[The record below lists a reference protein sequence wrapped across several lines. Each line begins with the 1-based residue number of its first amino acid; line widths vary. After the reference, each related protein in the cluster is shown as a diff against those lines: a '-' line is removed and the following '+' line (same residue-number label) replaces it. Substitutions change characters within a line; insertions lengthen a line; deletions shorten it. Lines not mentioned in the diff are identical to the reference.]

1 MKKFGSLLWGL
12 VFIAVGIIVGL
23 NSFKVTN
30 IDLFFNG
37 WWTLFIIVP
46 CFIGL
51 FTDNDKTG
59 DTVGIAV
66 GVILLLCC
74 QDILNFDIL
83 WKLLLPIILI
93 IIGLSFIFKETL
105 NRDLSKKIGELN
117 KNKKDDKEINAIFSS
132 KDLNYDNEKV
142 NSLDLNAVF
151 GGVKC
156 DLRNAKL
163 DKEVVINTCSV
174 FGGIDIYVK
183 EDTKVLIKST
193 SLFGGVENKKKTE
206 VNDKSKTIYINA
218 FCMFGGVDIK

>member
-93 IIGLSFIFKETL
+93 HSFL
-105 NRDLSKKIGELN
+105 KKH
-117 KNKKDDKEINAIFSS
+117 
-132 KDLNYDNEKV
+132 
-142 NSLDLNAVF
+142 
-151 GGVKC
+151 
-156 DLRNAKL
+156 
-163 DKEVVINTCSV
+163 
-174 FGGIDIYVK
+174 
-183 EDTKVLIKST
+183 
-193 SLFGGVENKKKTE
+193 
-206 VNDKSKTIYINA
+206 
-218 FCMFGGVDIK
+218 

>member
-117 KNKKDDKEINAIFSS
+117 KSKKM
-132 KDLNYDNEKV
+132 
-142 NSLDLNAVF
+142 
-151 GGVKC
+151 
-156 DLRNAKL
+156 
-163 DKEVVINTCSV
+163 
-174 FGGIDIYVK
+174 
-183 EDTKVLIKST
+183 IK
-193 SLFGGVENKKKTE
+193 K
-206 VNDKSKTIYINA
+206 
-218 FCMFGGVDIK
+218 

>member
-105 NRDLSKKIGELN
+105 NRDLSKK
-117 KNKKDDKEINAIFSS
+117 
-132 KDLNYDNEKV
+132 
-142 NSLDLNAVF
+142 
-151 GGVKC
+151 
-156 DLRNAKL
+156 
-163 DKEVVINTCSV
+163 
-174 FGGIDIYVK
+174 
-183 EDTKVLIKST
+183 
-193 SLFGGVENKKKTE
+193 
-206 VNDKSKTIYINA
+206 
-218 FCMFGGVDIK
+218 

>member
-105 NRDLSKKIGELN
+105 NRDLSQK
-117 KNKKDDKEINAIFSS
+117 
-132 KDLNYDNEKV
+132 
-142 NSLDLNAVF
+142 
-151 GGVKC
+151 
-156 DLRNAKL
+156 R
-163 DKEVVINTCSV
+163 
-174 FGGIDIYVK
+174 
-183 EDTKVLIKST
+183 
-193 SLFGGVENKKKTE
+193 
-206 VNDKSKTIYINA
+206 
-218 FCMFGGVDIK
+218 

>member
-93 IIGLSFIFKETL
+93 IF
-105 NRDLSKKIGELN
+105 
-117 KNKKDDKEINAIFSS
+117 
-132 KDLNYDNEKV
+132 V
-142 NSLDLNAVF
+142 
-151 GGVKC
+151 
-156 DLRNAKL
+156 
-163 DKEVVINTCSV
+163 
-174 FGGIDIYVK
+174 
-183 EDTKVLIKST
+183 
-193 SLFGGVENKKKTE
+193 
-206 VNDKSKTIYINA
+206 
-218 FCMFGGVDIK
+218 

>member
-1 MKKFGSLLWGL
+1 M
-12 VFIAVGIIVGL
+12 
-23 NSFKVTN
+23 
-30 IDLFFNG
+30 
-37 WWTLFIIVP
+37 FIIVP

-51 FTDNDKTG
+51 FKEREKTG
-59 DTVGIAV
+59 NIIGLLIGVALLLSCQNILDFDIIWKLALP
-66 GVILLLCC
+66 VIL
-74 QDILNFDIL
+74 IV
-83 WKLLLPIILI
+83 
-93 IIGLSFIFKETL
+93 IGLSFIFKETL

-117 KNKKDDKEINAIFSS
+117 KSKKDDKEINAIFSS

-142 NSLDLNAVF
+142 NSLDLNAIF

-156 DLRNAKL
+156 DLKNAKL

-206 VNDKSKTIYINA
+206 TNDKSKTIYINA

>member
-23 NSFKVTN
+23 NSLKVTN

-93 IIGLSFIFKETL
+93 IIGL
-105 NRDLSKKIGELN
+105 
-117 KNKKDDKEINAIFSS
+117 
-132 KDLNYDNEKV
+132 
-142 NSLDLNAVF
+142 
-151 GGVKC
+151 
-156 DLRNAKL
+156 
-163 DKEVVINTCSV
+163 
-174 FGGIDIYVK
+174 
-183 EDTKVLIKST
+183 
-193 SLFGGVENKKKTE
+193 
-206 VNDKSKTIYINA
+206 
-218 FCMFGGVDIK
+218 

>member
-1 MKKFGSLLWGL
+1 MWFVLGL
-12 VFIAVGIIVGL
+12 ILGL
-23 NSFKVTN
+23 NATGLID
-30 IDLFFNG
+30 IDLFFAG

-105 NRDLSKKIGELN
+105 NRDLSKKIG
-117 KNKKDDKEINAIFSS
+117 FH
-132 KDLNYDNEKV
+132 
-142 NSLDLNAVF
+142 
-151 GGVKC
+151 
-156 DLRNAKL
+156 
-163 DKEVVINTCSV
+163 
-174 FGGIDIYVK
+174 
-183 EDTKVLIKST
+183 
-193 SLFGGVENKKKTE
+193 VENKQISIAYNSYVYDINEMTYLGIADILYRMSIKIPTKQEFIINTAKDLFVSGEYLLGYTSVNEYAKKAIYRATVLWDE
-206 VNDKSKTIYINA
+206 LEKANYIGKEEQPNYLDYIN
-218 FCMFGGVDIK
+218 KLN

>member
-83 WKLLLPIILI
+83 WKLLLPII
-93 IIGLSFIFKETL
+93 T
-105 NRDLSKKIGELN
+105 
-117 KNKKDDKEINAIFSS
+117 
-132 KDLNYDNEKV
+132 
-142 NSLDLNAVF
+142 
-151 GGVKC
+151 
-156 DLRNAKL
+156 
-163 DKEVVINTCSV
+163 
-174 FGGIDIYVK
+174 
-183 EDTKVLIKST
+183 
-193 SLFGGVENKKKTE
+193 
-206 VNDKSKTIYINA
+206 
-218 FCMFGGVDIK
+218 

>member
-117 KNKKDDKEINAIFSS
+117 KSKKDDKEINAIF
-132 KDLNYDNEKV
+132 
-142 NSLDLNAVF
+142 

-156 DLRNAKL
+156 DLKNAKL

-206 VNDKSKTIYINA
+206 TNDKSKTIYINA